1 MPIINDIEAIRKL
14 KNEIGCIDFAC
25 KDCYKEN
32 LCSLGIIIKQLQRLQ
47 KENEQLKKRLEIADK
62 QMADEEAN
70 YYEMQEHIETLEADI
85 EYKYKPEI
93 EQLKIK
99 LKMLKE
105 LSSPKILTNETLNMM
120 MFDKAQKYETAL
132 EEIREIINKE
142 LPTKVLQKNGQVPM
156 IYYSDYMNEVKYPIL
171 KVLESEGE

>member
-1 MPIINDIEAIRKL
+1 
-14 KNEIGCIDFAC
+14 
-25 KDCYKEN
+25 
-32 LCSLGIIIKQLQRLQ
+32 
-47 KENEQLKKRLEIADK
+47 
-62 QMADEEAN
+62 MADEEAN